1 MVKLMADLI
10 WKCPHFFNA
19 LKERELDLRGN
30 KIAVIENL
38 GATEVC
44 ITLFVLVFSAF
55 VALIYCVPYLKRLGT
70 LLINNNRV
78 TRINPNI
85 GEFLPSLHTLVLTN
99 NRLVNLVK
107 IDPLSSLP
115 KLNFLRAKHTWI
127 KKVSGSSSCWHLSQ
141 DITSTT
147 FYRVQ
152 STSNGADST
161 LSNPL

>member
-38 GATEVC
+38 GATE
-44 ITLFVLVFSAF
+44 LDS
-55 VALIYCVPYLKRLGT
+55 VPYLKRLGT